1 MMRLADIGVRIE
13 SGGLGPG
20 VTALL
25 YEIADG
31 VEHLAS
37 DGETGAIDL
46 GSLPLSPV
54 DREHLQ
60 RMLGTGEVEATLK
73 VDGLSHIRETGIP
86 GVWWIEHRDARGG
99 LIAELIEFTRIP
111 EILCAAVEDLDR
123 GAAVLRARVAG
134 VAAGATEEAS

>member
-13 SGGLGPG
+13 TGGLGPG
-20 VTALL
+20 VSALL

-31 VEHLAS
+31 VERLAA

-46 GSLPLSPV
+46 GSLPLSPA

-60 RMLGTGEVEATLK
+60 RMLGAGEVEATLK
-73 VDGLSHIRETGIP
+73 VDGLSHVRETGIP
-86 GVWWIEHRDARGG
+86 GVWWIEHRDPRGG

-123 GAAVLRARVAG
+123 GASVLRARIAG
-134 VAAGATEEAS
+134 SAGGATEEAP